1 MCLSLL
7 LNKIFVKLC
16 YFCCNDNILYLRRTS
31 NNMQTPKLNDLSL
44 MDFFDIKNADIMERA
59 NIFWEYA
66 NGTRNAKHD
75 YYRRISMDGSGP
87 VMKIMDQYTGKTRE
101 MIYLASNDYLNLT
114 KHPRTIAA
122 GRQALEKYGAGA
134 GSVPLLGGTFDIHVE
149 LEKKVAKFKGC
160 ENAILYSSGYGA
172 NSGTL
177 LGLLQDKDIA
187 ILDRLVHASIID
199 GCKCTNVKYFRHNDL
214 KSLEQI
220 LVKNKNKYRTKLVVV
235 DGVYSMDGDISPLD
249 KIVELAHAYGAYVMV
264 DDAHATGVIGQNGHG
279 TPEHFNIEGKVDI
292 VFGTFSK
299 ALGAVGGFVAAN
311 EELVELLHFYSRS
324 YMFSAAPTPQVI
336 GSVIEALNVIE
347 TEPELR
353 EKLWRN
359 INYFKKNLLDL
370 GFNIGNAQTAIFP
383 IIIGDDYKVK
393 EACRMLHE
401 RGIYANLVLYPAVP
415 KRLSRLRISLMAT
428 HTLKHLD
435 KALNALEEVGNKLNI
450 I

>member
-1 MCLSLL
+1 
-7 LNKIFVKLC
+7 
-16 YFCCNDNILYLRRTS
+16 
-31 NNMQTPKLNDLSL
+31 MQIENLNDLSL
-44 MDFFDIKNADIMERA
+44 MDFFDIKNADIIERA
-59 NIFWEYA
+59 KAFREYA
-66 NGTRNAKHD
+66 NYTRNVKHD

-87 VMKIMDQYTGKTRE
+87 TMRIIDRYSGKPKE

-122 GRQALEKYGAGA
+122 GKKALEKYGTGS
-134 GSVPLLGGTFDIHVE
+134 GSVPLLGGTFDIHTE
-149 LEKKVAKFKGC
+149 LEKKIAKFKGC

-177 LGLLQDKDIA
+177 LSLLKDKDIA

-199 GCKCTNVKYFRHNDL
+199 GCKGTNVKYFRHNDL

-220 LVKNKNKYRTKLVVV
+220 LARSKKKYRTKLVIV

-249 KIVELAHAYGAYVMV
+249 KIIELAHSYGAYVMV
-264 DDAHATGVIGQNGHG
+264 DDAHATGVIGKNGHG
-279 TPEHFNIEGKVDI
+279 TPEHFNIESKVDI

-299 ALGAVGGFVAAN
+299 ALGTVGGFVAAN
-311 EELVELLHFYSRS
+311 EELVELLHYYSRA
-324 YMFSAAPTPQVI
+324 YMFSAAPTPQVV
-336 GSVIEALNVIE
+336 GSSIEALNVIDS
-347 TEPELR
+347 EPQLR
-353 EKLWRN
+353 EKLWSN
-359 INYFKKNLLDL
+359 INYFKENLLNL
-370 GFNIGNAQTAIFP
+370 GFNIGNSQTAIFP

-428 HTLKHLD
+428 HTREHLD
-435 KALNALEEVGNKLNI
+435 KALNILEEVGKKLEI

>member
-1 MCLSLL
+1 
-7 LNKIFVKLC
+7 
-16 YFCCNDNILYLRRTS
+16 
-31 NNMQTPKLNDLSL
+31 MQTQNFNELSL
-44 MDFFDIKNADIMERA
+44 MDFFDIEDADIMKRA
-59 NIFWEYA
+59 YIFNEYA
-66 NGTRNAKHD
+66 NNTRKIKHD
-75 YYRRISMDGSGP
+75 YYRRVSIDGSGP
-87 VMKIMDQYTGKTRE
+87 VMEIIDRYTGNPKE

-122 GRQALEKYGAGA
+122 GRKALEKYGTGS
-134 GSVPLLGGTFDIHVE
+134 GSVPLLGGTLDIHVE
-149 LEKKVAKFKGC
+149 LEKKIAKFKGC

-199 GCKCTNVKYFRHNDL
+199 GCKGTNVKYFRHNDL

-220 LVKNKNKYRTKLVVV
+220 LVRNKNKYRTKLVVV
-235 DGVYSMDGDISPLD
+235 DGVYSMDGYISPLD
-249 KIVELAHAYGAYVMV
+249 KIIEIAHANGAYVMV
-264 DDAHATGVIGQNGHG
+264 DDAHATGMIGKNGHG
-279 TPEHFNIEGKVDI
+279 SSEHFNIEGKVDI

-299 ALGAVGGFVAAN
+299 ALGAIGGFVAAN
-311 EELVELLHFYSRS
+311 EELIELLHFYSRS
-324 YMFSAAPTPQVI
+324 YMFSAAPTPQVA
-336 GSVIEALNVIE
+336 GSTIEALNVID

-353 EKLWRN
+353 EQLWEN

-370 GFNIGNAQTAIFP
+370 GFNIGNSETAIFP
-383 IIIGDDYKVK
+383 IIIGDDFKVK

-415 KRLSRLRISLMAT
+415 KRLSRLRMSLMAT
-428 HTLKHLD
+428 HTQDHLD
-435 KALNALEEVGNKLNI
+435 KALNALEDVGKKLDI

>member
-1 MCLSLL
+1 
-7 LNKIFVKLC
+7 
-16 YFCCNDNILYLRRTS
+16 
-31 NNMQTPKLNDLSL
+31 MQTKNFFDLSL
-44 MDFFDIKNADIMERA
+44 MDFFDIENADIMKRA
-59 NIFWEYA
+59 NIFGEYTKH
-66 NGTRNAKHD
+66 TRNAKHD
-75 YYRRISMDGSGP
+75 YYRRTSTDGSGP
-87 VMKIMDQYTGKTRE
+87 VMNIIDRYSGKLKE

-122 GRQALEKYGAGA
+122 GKKALEKYGTGS
-134 GSVPLLGGTFDIHVE
+134 GSVPLLGGTFDIHIE
-149 LEKKVAKFKGC
+149 LEKKIAEFKGC

-177 LGLLQDKDIA
+177 LSLLRDKDIA

-199 GCKCTNVKYFRHNDL
+199 GCKDTNVKYFRHNDL

-220 LVKNKNKYRTKLVVV
+220 LAKSKNKYRTKLVIV

-249 KIVELAHAYGAYVMV
+249 KIIELAHNYGAYVMV

-279 TPEHFNIEGKVDI
+279 TPEHCNVEGKVDI

-311 EELVELLHFYSRS
+311 EELVDLLHFYSRA
-324 YMFSAAPTPQVI
+324 YMFSAAPTPQVV
-336 GSVIEALNVIE
+336 GSSIEALNVIE
-347 TEPELR
+347 SEPQLR
-353 EKLWRN
+353 EKLWSN
-359 INYFKKNLLDL
+359 IKYFKEKLLNL
-370 GFNIGNAQTAIFP
+370 GFNIGNSQTAIFP

-428 HTLKHLD
+428 HTREHLD
-435 KALNALEEVGNKLNI
+435 KALNALEEVGKTLKI

>member
-1 MCLSLL
+1 MHAVNFDEASL
-7 LNKIFVKLC
+7 V
-16 YFCCNDNILYLRRTS
+16 
-31 NNMQTPKLNDLSL
+31 
-44 MDFFDIKNADIMERA
+44 DFFDIENADIMKRA
-59 NIFWEYA
+59 NIFGKYA
-66 NGTRNAKHD
+66 THTINAKHD
-75 YYRRISMDGSGP
+75 YYRRVSMDGSGP
-87 VMKIMDQYTGKTRE
+87 VINIIDRYTGKPRE

-114 KHPRTIAA
+114 KHPRTINA
-122 GRQALEKYGAGA
+122 GKKALEKYGTGA
-134 GSVPLLGGTFDIHVE
+134 GSVPLLGGTFDIHIE
-149 LEKKVAKFKGC
+149 LERKIAKFKGC

-199 GCKCTNVKYFRHNDL
+199 GCKGTNVKYFRHNDL
-214 KSLEQI
+214 KSLEQV
-220 LVKNKNKYRTKLVVV
+220 LERNNKQYRTKLVVV
-235 DGVYSMDGDISPLD
+235 DGVYSMDGDISHLD
-249 KIVELAHAYGAYVMV
+249 KIVELAHANDAYVMV
-264 DDAHATGVIGQNGHG
+264 DDAHASGVIGKNGHG

-299 ALGAVGGFVAAN
+299 ALGAIGGFVAAN
-311 EELVELLHFYSRS
+311 EELVELLHFYSRA
-324 YMFSAAPTPQVI
+324 YMFSAAPTPQVV
-336 GSVIEALNVIE
+336 GSILEALDVID

-353 EKLWRN
+353 EKLWQN

-370 GFNIGNAQTAIFP
+370 GFNIGDSQTAIFP

-415 KRLSRLRISLMAT
+415 KRLSRLRMSLMSA
-428 HTLKHLD
+428 HNKEHLD
-435 KALNALEEVGNKLNI
+435 KALEALEDVGKKLNI